1 MLNGLSDA
9 ELADQCLLVWAYRNE
24 DSVKS
29 DLAWF
34 VYPVWA
40 RKRKYGYGSD
50 QWKEKHTAA
59 HRTLMITQLRLA
71 MMLPFIPSRRVCG
84 RTDELR
90 KEEYI
95 EETQRAEASAHFKK
109 LHKDNIGIRLVN
121 DLLDKVGPELTS
133 DIDDCVKRFCRAYGY
148 DAHFLR
154 WAEIQA
160 LWHKGVSGLE
170 KKRLDGSLGIQ

>member
-1 MLNGLSDA
+1 MGSQTQVRIRVWPVEGEVYSCTQNIDDYAIKTGNDA
-9 ELADQCLLVWAYRNE
+9 V
-24 DSVKS
+24 
-29 DLAWF
+29 
-34 VYPVWA
+34 
-40 RKRKYGYGSD
+40 
-50 QWKEKHTAA
+50 
-59 HRTLMITQLRLA
+59 
-71 MMLPFIPSRRVCG
+71 PFIPSRRVCG

-90 KEEYI
+90 KEEYT

-121 DLLDKVGPELTS
+121 EMLDKVGPELTF
-133 DIDDCVKRFCRAYGY
+133 DIDNCVKRFCRAYGY

-160 LWHKGVSGLE
+160 LWHKGVPGLE